1 MRIRIENLGR
11 VLIFSSCCMGTFI
24 EVFKDN
30 EERFQAV
37 GREIEADARGTD
49 DGEMDLCGVDTCSFL
64 VLSKMLV
71 LWVTVVC
78 LASCS
83 NSSLSCKVGKEE
95 EFEVGKE
102 TGLEESKS
110 KVEVDECGDGLDDD
124 DDDVLDDSWDEVRA
138 FMVCTCVTIG
148 SSSFLSG

>member
-11 VLIFSSCCMGTFI
+11 VLIFSSCCLETFI

-64 VLSKMLV
+64 VLSKMLM
-71 LWVTVVC
+71 LWATVVC

-83 NSSLSCKVGKEE
+83 NSSLGCKVSKEE
-95 EFEVGKE
+95 EFEVGKG
-102 TGLEESKS
+102 TEEFLLGKAYTYLSRECVRLCVCVAFSHRYPRCQKKS
-110 KVEVDECGDGLDDD
+110 
-124 DDDVLDDSWDEVRA
+124 S
-138 FMVCTCVTIG
+138 
-148 SSSFLSG
+148 